1 MKKERKWVVIIDEEN
16 SVLGRLIRDNFIH
29 SYKRTKTGYKV
40 ISLSLE
46 DAEHLISE
54 YQIKEFPCILYFRE
68 QKLVNMVCG
77 YKYEYLKV
85 A

>member
-1 MKKERKWVVIIDEEN
+1 MKKDRKWVVIIDEEN
-16 SVLGRLIRDNFIH
+16 SLLGRLIRDTFINKW
-29 SYKRTKTGYKV
+29 KRSKANYKV

-85 A
+85 S